1 MACETDEDR
10 NGDGEEGSTFPTHRD
25 ETKQDGW
32 GTRSLG
38 RCGEQKRT
46 KTEAGPHG
54 MTSKKG
60 NYSLRIKGSLRG
72 QFIHFGVGGDEG
84 EIGHVEEEAVFDYS
98 DDLTDGCS

>member
-1 MACETDEDR
+1 
-10 NGDGEEGSTFPTHRD
+10 
-25 ETKQDGW
+25 
-32 GTRSLG
+32 
-38 RCGEQKRT
+38 
-46 KTEAGPHG
+46 

-98 DDLTDGCS
+98 DEIGRASCRERV